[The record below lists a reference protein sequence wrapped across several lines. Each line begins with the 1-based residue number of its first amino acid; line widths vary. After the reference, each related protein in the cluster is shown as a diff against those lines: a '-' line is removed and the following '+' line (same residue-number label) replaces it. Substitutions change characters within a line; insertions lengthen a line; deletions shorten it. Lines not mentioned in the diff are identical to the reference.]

1 MTSLEDGLLLAIALG
16 DTLHAPR
23 RVFMTKTFGRWL
35 RKTTLAEQDL
45 CEAVAQI
52 AAGLVDA
59 KLGGCV
65 FKKRIAASGR
75 GKRGS
80 ARVLIGT
87 NLGGRWFFLY
97 GFEKNERSNVDAR
110 ELGALQKLA
119 GVLLKLD
126 ASRLS
131 IELECG
137 NLQEICHETQSHTQ

>member
-1 MTSLEDGLLLAIALG
+1 MTSLEDGLLPAIALG
-16 DTLHAPR
+16 DTLNTPR

-35 RKTTLAEQDL
+35 RKTTLVEQDL
-45 CEAVAQI
+45 CEAVAQS

-59 KLGGCV
+59 
-65 FKKRIAASGR
+65 
-75 GKRGS
+75 
-80 ARVLIGT
+80 
-87 NLGGRWFFLY
+87 
-97 GFEKNERSNVDAR
+97 
-110 ELGALQKLA
+110 KLA